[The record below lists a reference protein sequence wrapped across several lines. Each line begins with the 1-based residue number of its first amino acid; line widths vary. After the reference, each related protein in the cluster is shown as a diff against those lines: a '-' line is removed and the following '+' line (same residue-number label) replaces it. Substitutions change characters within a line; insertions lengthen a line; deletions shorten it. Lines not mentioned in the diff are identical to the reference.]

1 MNVIVCE
8 LVKMYGIA
16 AVTLNVELAV
26 PLAVVTTTDAVVEI
40 ALWGRLSPAIV
51 NEVVV
56 LAAFNRV

>member
-1 MNVIVCE
+1 
-8 LVKMYGIA
+8 MYGIA